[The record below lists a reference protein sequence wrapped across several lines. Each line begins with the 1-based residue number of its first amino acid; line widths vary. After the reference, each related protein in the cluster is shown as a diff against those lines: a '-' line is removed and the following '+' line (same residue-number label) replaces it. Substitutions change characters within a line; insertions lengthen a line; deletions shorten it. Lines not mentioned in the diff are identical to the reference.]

1 MPIIRPP
8 LNITFCEYRF
18 SASHAYL
25 GFYYMTRSIVALSL
39 ATIFTSTFVSA
50 ETIEGSSYDRSG
62 FGVNIG
68 YAMTS
73 LDNVT
78 AATES
83 GVSFGV
89 SYTFNNG
96 LVIAGSYVP
105 TIVEDSASI
114 GYLGAH
120 VEASQA
126 NLMVGYESMSGW
138 RILGGLAATDT
149 EATVYNAYTSVSD
162 SDSSTGFAVQG
173 GYVFQNGITLDAQIS
188 VVDFAG
194 IDATT
199 SNLLVGYKF

>member
-1 MPIIRPP
+1 
-8 LNITFCEYRF
+8 
-18 SASHAYL
+18 
-25 GFYYMTRSIVALSL
+25 MTRSIVALSL

-126 NLMVGYESMSGW
+126 HLMVGYESMSGW

>member
-1 MPIIRPP
+1 M
-8 LNITFCEYRF
+8 N
-18 SASHAYL
+18 
-25 GFYYMTRSIVALSL
+25 
-39 ATIFTSTFVSA
+39 
-50 ETIEGSSYDRSG
+50 
-62 FGVNIG
+62 
-68 YAMTS
+68 
-73 LDNVT
+73 
-78 AATES
+78 
-83 GVSFGV
+83 
-89 SYTFNNG
+89 
-96 LVIAGSYVP
+96 AGSYVP

>member
-1 MPIIRPP
+1 
-8 LNITFCEYRF
+8 
-18 SASHAYL
+18 
-25 GFYYMTRSIVALSL
+25 MTRSIVALSL

-120 VEASQA
+120 VEAS
-126 NLMVGYESMSGW
+126 
-138 RILGGLAATDT
+138 
-149 EATVYNAYTSVSD
+149 
-162 SDSSTGFAVQG
+162 
-173 GYVFQNGITLDAQIS
+173 
-188 VVDFAG
+188 
-194 IDATT
+194 
-199 SNLLVGYKF
+199 